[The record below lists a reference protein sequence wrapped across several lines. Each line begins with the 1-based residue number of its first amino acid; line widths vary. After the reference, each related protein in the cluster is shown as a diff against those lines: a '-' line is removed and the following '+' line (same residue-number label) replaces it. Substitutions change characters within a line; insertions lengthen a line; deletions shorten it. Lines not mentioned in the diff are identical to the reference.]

1 MSGGGASIGGGSGGG
16 SGAGAGGIA
25 SGVAGT
31 LNGLAGFT
39 GLVMLVG
46 LVALF
51 VHVFDVS
58 IQGETIGGL

>member
-1 MSGGGASIGGGSGGG
+1 
-16 SGAGAGGIA
+16 
-25 SGVAGT
+25 
-31 LNGLAGFT
+31 
-39 GLVMLVG
+39 MLVG